1 MGRSTFFPSVRDRFS
16 TRCRAEYGHLLETE
30 GIGLNVIHN
39 VGAAQI
45 RRVVLGDEYR
55 EPTPEALAKMKGIV
69 AKAKQDGCVE
79 ISPALIYPPGTRTN
93 RRPQIDSM
101 TPSTRGTASTSIA
114 SDPEDR
120 YSMRWAQDSPYS
132 R

>member
-69 AKAKQDGCVE
+69 AKAMQDGCVE

-93 RRPQIDSM
+93 RHPQIDSM
-101 TPSTRGTASTSIA
+101 TPSTPGTASTSIA

-120 YSMRWAQDSPYS
+120 YSMRRAQDSPYS